1 MTAAWVVAGE
11 VGGRLE
17 AEILKGMLES
27 LGLHV
32 QLSHES
38 VASVYSLGIGPVGR
52 VELLV
57 PAEEASAARAALD
70 DYFTGK
76 GVDTEGAQHPPD
88 D

>member
-11 VGGRLE
+11 AGGRLE

-38 VASVYSLGIGPVGR
+38 VASAYSLGVGPVGR

-57 PAEEASAARAALD
+57 PAEEEPEARAALD
-70 DYFTGK
+70 DYFSGK
-76 GVDTEGAQHPPD
+76 GVDAEAEQDSPD
-88 D
+88 G

>member
-57 PAEEASAARAALD
+57 PAEEESAARAALD

-76 GVDTEGAQHPPD
+76 GVDTEGAQDSSD